1 MAEINIPSMFDTRH
15 LMDRQSIQDAQTMAA
30 SGDPSRNLMTYNTM
44 RSGDIYN
51 QGLMGLAGLMGGAP
65 DPRIAKQ
72 QALEEVFQQFGNPQ
86 TPEDAVAIADA
97 LQAKGLYNEAMK
109 FMTFAN
115 EMRANLPE
123 EEKEPELSTKEK
135 TMEMAEQFHQC
146 AIDAGGWKNS
156 DEACKAAVKKT
167 FIEMQR
173 GTADEAGMIEGAK
186 LNSKAVQ
193 ETQTKIYLDAG
204 NARDSLYTINQ
215 SIDLLDDVYAGSAGE
230 GLSNF
235 KRFMVS
241 IGFAP
246 KQANM
251 SEEQFRRNSMQA
263 VTQWIEKTKGSISD
277 TEMQAFLDASPSL
290 ANTKAGNLLI
300 LQTMKNWAQFQDDLA
315 VEWNRWKTEAD
326 KTARASGIPVSEVDW
341 QTHLHLW
348 YNTGGKKPKAPTAA
362 QIAEASKPDGNDV
375 DQSVEDFKEEYKFTV
390 SGK

>member
-1 MAEINIPSMFDTRH
+1 MGMYDNLLAQERQRVATEAANMQGSGSVYLAAEGAEQMRQGMRGMLGIEEPVIAQEQARMAQEQKLKSILQKYSSMNTREDYTNAVNE
-15 LMDRQSIQDAQTMAA
+15 LFSSGFPEYAA
-30 SGDPSRNLMTYNTM
+30 KV
-44 RSGDIYN
+44 
-51 QGLMGLAGLMGGAP
+51 Q
-65 DPRIAKQ
+65 
-72 QALEEVFQQFGNPQ
+72 
-86 TPEDAVAIADA
+86 
-97 LQAKGLYNEAMK
+97 
-109 FMTFAN
+109 
-115 EMRANLPE
+115 EMMANLPQ

-173 GTADEAGMIEGAK
+173 GTADEAGMIEASK